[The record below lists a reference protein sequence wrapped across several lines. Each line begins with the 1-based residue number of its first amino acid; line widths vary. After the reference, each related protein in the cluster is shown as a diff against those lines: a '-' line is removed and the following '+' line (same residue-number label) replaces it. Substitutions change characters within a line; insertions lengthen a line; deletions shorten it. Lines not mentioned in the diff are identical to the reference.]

1 MGFIPRKPGKSRSFS
16 ICSDALRP
24 YLSLF
29 RWIARIFP
37 YSDWPAILGMGG
49 SKVRAQFV
57 SDVTKGR
64 RKEGK
69 GKSLDYSLIR
79 LSGRRSSESM
89 TWTSYLVS
97 FLLPLSK
104 TLVPGLPFP
113 SLFCILL
120 HVFVLFVHVTEACG
134 LVRAE
139 LHHLFCQTIP
149 FSPFLG
155 HRAHWVIKFLC
166 PNTNVLFWQNWHSI
180 LLPSRDLDWWVS
192 CHFYILVSPNC
203 SVNTAYPDHILA
215 RSWCIMIKRP

>member
-1 MGFIPRKPGKSRSFS
+1 MNLGVEDRWEFSPWQEQILFHMLRCPSPLSFS
-16 ICSDALRP
+16 VSVDWPDI
-24 YLSLF
+24 SLQ
-29 RWIARIFP
+29 WFP
-37 YSDWPAILGMGG
+37 GSDWPAILGMGG

-69 GKSLDYSLIR
+69 RKSLDYSLIR
-79 LSGRRSSESM
+79 FSGRRSSESM
-89 TWTSYLVS
+89 TWTSYQVS

-104 TLVPGLPFP
+104 TLVPGWPFP

-120 HVFVLFVHVTEACG
+120 YVLVLFVHVTEACG

-155 HRAHWVIKFLC
+155 HRAHWVIKCLC
-166 PNTNVLFWQNWHSI
+166 PSI
-180 LLPSRDLDWWVS
+180 RITSLSLLLSLLS
-192 CHFYILVSPNC
+192 L
-203 SVNTAYPDHILA
+203 TALGQLSGYTVHCFCQ
-215 RSWCIMIKRP
+215 RSTLYSQITP

>member
-1 MGFIPRKPGKSRSFS
+1 MSF
-16 ICSDALRP
+16 P
-24 YLSLF
+24 FLSLQF
-29 RWIARIFP
+29 FP
-37 YSDWPAILGMGG
+37 GSDCPAILGMGC

-69 GKSLDYSLIR
+69 RKSLDSLIR
-79 LSGRRSSESM
+79 FSGCRSSESM
-89 TWTSYLVS
+89 TWTSYQVS

-104 TLVPGLPFP
+104 TLVPGWPFP

-120 HVFVLFVHVTEACG
+120 YVLVLFVHVTEACG

-155 HRAHWVIKFLC
+155 HRAHWVIKSLYDQS
-166 PNTNVLFWQNWHSI
+166 LQ
-180 LLPSRDLDWWVS
+180 LPCYAFAAWPEKPSTSLHRAFDL
-192 CHFYILVSPNC
+192 
-203 SVNTAYPDHILA
+203 SVQHPRL
-215 RSWCIMIKRP
+215 SL